1 MFVSCSINN
10 IGAKMLPKEKE
21 KEDLRVL
28 RTRQL
33 LYDAFI
39 DMLGKKRFRSITVGE
54 ITDQAMVNR
63 ATFYAHFADK
73 YALFEYAIRKSF
85 QQTLDAQIP
94 EDCYYSIYNIQIVI
108 SAVCDFLKHLNG
120 HCHPVEAQELPSFD
134 EIVIQ
139 MVGEIIADWFPKND
153 DCEYVEP
160 PNLVVDMVSWAI
172 YGAALHWSKHNQDE
186 PSVEFAV
193 KITPM
198 INGILDGIPI
208 T

>member
-1 MFVSCSINN
+1 V
-10 IGAKMLPKEKE
+10 GEKMLPKEKE

-28 RTRQL
+28 RTRKL

-54 ITDQAMVNR
+54 IADQAMVNR

-85 QQTLDAQIP
+85 QQTFEAQIP
-94 EDCYYSIYNIQIVI
+94 EDCYYSIYNLQIVI
-108 SAVCDFLKHLNG
+108 SAVCDFLKQLNG

-134 EIVIQ
+134 GIVIQ
-139 MVGEIIADWFPKND
+139 MVGEIITEWFSKND
-153 DCEYVEP
+153 DCEFVEP

-186 PSVEFAV
+186 PSVEFVV